1 MYLLNP
7 GLQNN
12 KKAKNEIHRVINEK
26 NAKVSQEEKALETY
40 WRTLNE
46 NLSKTDPTAFYPDD
60 INIEELL

>member
-1 MYLLNP
+1 M
-7 GLQNN
+7 
-12 KKAKNEIHRVINEK
+12 KKCESIAGR
-26 NAKVSQEEKALETY
+26 KALETY